1 MDSFANDQLEHL
13 LQPDLAAD
21 GAHSNLDWG
30 DATALMATLTVA
42 CSNKGPKSTARSESE
57 IRQEAEARSET
68 IYTSYDTLHRILERH
83 EATISKRWLKR
94 TRQQRLKVL
103 LEAWPDMPAVHR
115 PDLDTWRKGAYNP
128 KRARAPRC
136 RDCFMWPYI
145 NQEDLVSPKVLLLL
159 LNSRGRNPP
168 SSFAAADIDAMQ
180 FGLVSRAL
188 DLDTLRNHQMA
199 LNGFVDNNRQYGELV
214 TCHDDNDKEFTS
226 WSLKQF
232 MPGEGLLVLEAQARL
247 LTFLVQCCHQ
257 LLSDIPV
264 DNFDSFP
271 ILPPP
276 QTQSETELSGF
287 ESLRLMAA
295 EAPYR
300 VPAQLD
306 LSRIAS
312 LLAARTSAAEDHQWA
327 LREDPDYFASVV
339 LDMAEHTPEMLKD
352 LQGRDHPDLRGNR
365 KNIIWA
371 RVLACV
377 VCDAFLKVETFNEL
391 SQQARALVSLQHQY
405 ASQISPSQSL
415 PEEFLTALLRFRHD
429 LGKAV
434 HDPLKLLRMTFRPS
448 PPFRR
453 FFMRAPTSDSLSS
466 QFKVEERPGV
476 KPTAVEKK
484 LLWVLGKA
492 FDNGMVLV
500 LAGVPLLMDELERL
514 LDNEPGARGMI
525 TPFLAGVIGD
535 LSILAHPWYRI
546 VAGIDEALPVTIVA
560 SRAVALG
567 DPSGGKFAYPI
578 DKRRTKEHV
587 KTLRQA
593 EARLDAFWEVIDRVI
608 GDRVQGTVSQKVFPA
623 QSRSLHRTPEWEE
636 PSLRPQP
643 QLAPRPKNE
652 GIDLYPS
659 FETVAPTPSKGLSTS
674 SADDNSTA
682 QPPKIKVKTR
692 GTARPVSTQ
701 EDHDAEAPPE
711 PIGAEI
717 QPKFAVDAR
726 SLKVFRGLFH
736 DPEVTATPGEMR
748 WTDFLHATSSIG
760 FASIKL
766 YGSVWQFQP
775 TDMNFDRSIQFHEPH
790 PHGKLSYTAARRIG
804 RRLTR
809 AYGWH
814 GDMFVLAE

>member
-1 MDSFANDQLEHL
+1 
-13 LQPDLAAD
+13 
-21 GAHSNLDWG
+21 
-30 DATALMATLTVA
+30 MATLTVA

-57 IRQEAEARSET
+57 IRQEAEERSET
-68 IYTSYDTLHRILERH
+68 IYTSYDTLQKILERH

-128 KRARAPRC
+128 KRARPPRC

-145 NQEDLVSPKVLLLL
+145 NQEDLVSPKALLLL

-188 DLDTLRNHQMA
+188 DLDTLPDHQMA

-214 TCHDDNDKEFTS
+214 TCHDDHDKTFAS

-232 MPGEGLLVLEAQARL
+232 MPGEGLLVLRAQARL
-247 LTFLVQCCHQ
+247 LTFLVQCCRQ

-276 QTQSETELSGF
+276 LTQSETELSGF

-312 LLAARTSAAEDHQWA
+312 LLAARTSAAEDHQWS

-339 LDMAEHTPEMLKD
+339 LDMAEHAPEMLKD
-352 LQGRDHPDLRGNR
+352 LQGRDHPDSRGSR

-434 HDPLKLLRMTFRPS
+434 HDPLKLLRMTFRSS

-453 FFMRAPTSDSLSS
+453 FFMRAPPSDPLSS

-484 LLWVLGKA
+484 LLWLLGKA

-525 TPFLAGVIGD
+525 TPFLAGVISD

-546 VAGIDEALPVTIVA
+546 VAGIDKALPVTIVA

-593 EARLDAFWEVIDRVI
+593 EARLDAFWEVIDKVI
-608 GDRVQGTVSQKVFPA
+608 GARVQGTVSQKVFPS

-636 PSLRPQP
+636 PSPRPQP

-652 GIDLYPS
+652 GIDPYPS
-659 FETVAPTPSKGLSTS
+659 FEAVAPTR
-674 SADDNSTA
+674 AEDNSTA

-701 EDHDAEAPPE
+701 EEHDAEAPPE

-736 DPEVTATPGEMR
+736 DPEVTSTPGEMR
-748 WTDFLHATSSIG
+748 WTDFLHAISSIG

-766 YGSVWQFQP
+766 YGSVC
-775 TDMNFDRSIQFHEPH
+775 IQFHEPH